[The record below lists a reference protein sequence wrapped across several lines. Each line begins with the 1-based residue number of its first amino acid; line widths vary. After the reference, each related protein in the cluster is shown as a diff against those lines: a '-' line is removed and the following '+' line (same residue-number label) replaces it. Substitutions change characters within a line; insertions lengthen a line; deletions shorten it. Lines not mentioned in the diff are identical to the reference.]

1 MSEAKEKKQWRLPL
15 HSPHSIPEYFPNK
28 FLLQHQ
34 VLHAGTV
41 PKTRKDKAACSNQH
55 LRWQEG
61 RAHGLGIL
69 PKGRA
74 VMRTQAFAGEQ
85 IRNRSDFELERAE

>member
-1 MSEAKEKKQWRLPL
+1 MKRLSL
-15 HSPHSIPEYFPNK
+15 HSSHSIPEYFPSK

-34 VLHAGTV
+34 VLHASAV
-41 PKTRKDKAACSNQH
+41 PKTRKDKAASGNQH

-74 VMRTQAFAGEQ
+74 VMRSKTFAGEQ
-85 IRNRSDFELERAE
+85 IRNRSDFELDRAE